1 MAFFVNFANEKVV
14 LEYIDRTDA
23 MKRIMYLTD
32 AIAILGGMERLLAD
46 KLNMFVS
53 QGDFNVCLLTTNQG
67 SHPLVFP
74 LSPLVECHDL
84 EILFHQRYRYS
95 GLQRLWVGRQKHQ
108 LLRQRLASQIQAFR
122 PDVIV
127 CIRLELIPDLLRVSG
142 TIPVVFESH
151 MSCLCYRFENFPF
164 RVKCQVWWRHHVLK
178 HIHTI
183 VALTHGD
190 ALEWMKINP
199 QVKVIPNVVHLNDS
213 GRFSDCQSKNIIF
226 IGRYS
231 KQKDVWSLMKI
242 WKIVRQRHPDWTL
255 NVYGDYGDQRDVLIS
270 EIKKMNSNVVLHE
283 PTANIG
289 KEYLKNSML
298 LLTSLYE
305 PFGLVMPEAMSYG
318 LPVVAFDCPYGPAEI
333 ITDGVDGFLIK
344 DRNVEDFADKVCQL
358 IEDEELRRS
367 MGAAGIKS
375 SLRFSA
381 ENIMPMWKDLFES
394 I

>member
-1 MAFFVNFANEKVV
+1 MVFFANFANEKVV
-14 LEYIDRTDA
+14 LDSFDWINSMKKVMYIVDD
-23 MKRIMYLTD
+23 
-32 AIAILGGMERLLAD
+32 IAILGGTQRLLAD
-46 KLNMFVS
+46 KLNMLVEH
-53 QGDFNVCLLTTNQG
+53 GDFKVCLLTANQG
-67 SHPLVFP
+67 AHPLAYP
-74 LSPLVECHDL
+74 LSPLVEHHDL
-84 EILFHQRYRYS
+84 EILFNQHYIYS
-95 GLQRLWVGRQKHQ
+95 GVKRFWVALQKHRFF
-108 LLRQRLASQIQAFR
+108 RQRLAMQIHAFCPDIIVCALLEFT
-122 PDVIV
+122 PDVFS
-127 CIRLELIPDLLRVSG
+127 VSG

-213 GRFSDCQSKNIIF
+213 GLFSDCQSKNILF

-231 KQKDVWSLMKI
+231 NQKDVWSLMKI
-242 WKIVRQRHPDWTL
+242 WKIVHQRHPDWTL
-255 NVYGDYGDQRDVLIS
+255 NAYGDYGDQRDVLIP
-270 EIKKMNSNVVLHE
+270 EIKKMDANIVLHD

-289 KEYLKNSML
+289 EEYLKNSML

-305 PFGLVMPEAMSYG
+305 SFGLVMPEAMSYG

-375 SLRFSA
+375 SQRFSA
-381 ENIMPMWKDLFES
+381 ENIMPMWKDFFES

>member
-67 SHPLVFP
+67 SHPLAFP

-108 LLRQRLASQIQAFR
+108 LLRQRLVSQIQAFR

-127 CIRLELIPDLLRVSG
+127 CFRLELIPDLLRVSG

-213 GRFSDCQSKNIIF
+213 GLFSDCQSKNILF

-231 KQKDVWSLMKI
+231 YQKDVWSLMKI
-242 WKIVRQRHPDWTL
+242 WKIVHQRHPDWTL
-255 NVYGDYGDQRDVLIS
+255 NAYGDYGDQRDVLIP
-270 EIKKMNSNVVLHE
+270 EIKKMDANIVLHD

-289 KEYLKNSML
+289 EEYLKNSML

-344 DRNVEDFADKVCQL
+344 DRNLEDFADKVCRL
-358 IEDEELRRS
+358 IEDEELRRN

-381 ENIMPMWKDLFES
+381 ENIMPMWKDFFES

>member
-213 GRFSDCQSKNIIF
+213 GRFSDCQSKNILF

-231 KQKDVWSLMKI
+231 NQKDVWSLMKI
-242 WKIVRQRHPDWTL
+242 WKIVHQRHPDWTL
-255 NVYGDYGDQRDVLIS
+255 NAYGDYGDQRDVLIS

-305 PFGLVMPEAMSYG
+305 PFGLVMPEAMNYG
-318 LPVVAFDCPYGPAEI
+318 LPVVAFDCPYGPADI

-344 DRNVEDFADKVCQL
+344 DRSIEGFADRVCQL
-358 IEDEELRRS
+358 IEDEDLRRR

-375 SLRFSA
+375 SQRFSA
-381 ENIMPMWKDLFES
+381 ENIMPMWKDFFES